1 MRWIKARNSKNELVK
16 VRQCAKHSAMFVSDN
31 EDYYNVTDLDFT
43 TMEEV
48 EGVQNS
54 QMPMFGSFFDTSAY
68 EKSMDRLKKD
78 NERKH
83 YMELRGQVLSFLLAN
98 HNYKDYRDVLEQVRY
113 IIEEIKRQDGTKD

>member
-48 EGVQNS
+48 EGVQNP

-98 HNYKDYRDVLEQVRY
+98 HHYASYDELLHDVKY
-113 IIEEIKRQDGTKD
+113 IMNEVKKQDNEA